1 MILLN
6 PRAIGSRP
14 VRAIVY
20 KLPCILLC
28 TCSYLKLIVSLTF
41 QGLSKISLQRYKIYY
56 LLE

>member
-6 PRAIGSRP
+6 LRAIDSRP
-14 VRAIVY
+14 VRAIIP

-41 QGLSKISLQRYKIYY
+41 QGLSKISLQHYKIYY